1 MKGSDSVIVR
11 EREAPSFGLVD
22 KIGKIR
28 SGLERC
34 EAFSMTAGTIF
45 DVKKYAIHDGPGI
58 RTTVFLKGCPL
69 NCQWCHNPESIN
81 PEPEPSLDYRDP
93 FRLDPFAEDVSS
105 LIGEEVTVE
114 NLLEKILKDRI
125 YYEESSG
132 GVTFSGGE
140 PLAQIDFLE
149 SLLAGCKEEGISTAI
164 DTSGLAPKDSML
176 RITDKVDLFLFDLKL
191 VDEELHKKYTGS
203 GNKTIL
209 ENLRLLMER
218 NSEIELR
225 FPLIPGITDRKE
237 NVRGIKKL
245 IREGA
250 GINSISI
257 LPFHD
262 VEKKYDKL
270 GRDFELAG
278 LNPPGEKDIRNV
290 VEELEKTGIKV
301 EVGG

>member
-1 MKGSDSVIVR
+1 MTTGIV
-11 EREAPSFGLVD
+11 
-22 KIGKIR
+22 
-28 SGLERC
+28 
-34 EAFSMTAGTIF
+34 F

-93 FRLDPFAEDVSS
+93 FRLDPFADDNSD

-114 NLLEKILKDRI
+114 ALMEEILKDRI
-125 YYEESSG
+125 YYEESGG

-140 PLAQIDFLE
+140 PLAQVDFLE
-149 SLLAGCKEEGISTAI
+149 PLLTGCREEGINTAV
-164 DTSGLAPKDSML
+164 DTSGLAPGDSIL
-176 RITDKVDLFLFDLKL
+176 RIANMVDLFLFDLKL
-191 VDEELHKKYTGS
+191 VDEELHKQYTGS
-203 GNKTIL
+203 DNKTIL
-209 ENLRLLMER
+209 ENFDLLLER

-237 NVRGIKKL
+237 NVQGIKKL
-245 IREGA
+245 IGK
-250 GINSISI
+250 GSGLDKISI

-262 VEKKYDKL
+262 VEKKYSKL

-278 LNPPGEKDIRNV
+278 LEPPDEKDIRDIAG
-290 VEELEKTGIKV
+290 EFEKTGIKV

>member
-1 MKGSDSVIVR
+1 
-11 EREAPSFGLVD
+11 
-22 KIGKIR
+22 
-28 SGLERC
+28 
-34 EAFSMTAGTIF
+34 MTTGTIF

-93 FRLDPFAEDVSS
+93 FRLDPFAEEVSS

-114 NLLEKILKDRI
+114 ALMGEILKDRI

-149 SLLAGCKEEGISTAI
+149 SLLTECKEEGISTAI
-164 DTSGLAPKDSML
+164 DTSGLAPEDSVL

-191 VDEELHKKYTGS
+191 VDEELHKQYTGS

-209 ENLRLLMER
+209 ENLQLLTER

-278 LNPPGEKDIRNV
+278 VEPPDEEDIRDV
-290 VEELEKTGIKV
+290 VEEFEETGIKV

>member
-1 MKGSDSVIVR
+1 
-11 EREAPSFGLVD
+11 
-22 KIGKIR
+22 
-28 SGLERC
+28 
-34 EAFSMTAGTIF
+34 
-45 DVKKYAIHDGPGI
+45 VKKYAIHDGPGI

-93 FRLDPFAEDVSS
+93 FRLDPFAKDNSD

-114 NLLEKILKDRI
+114 ALMEEILKDRI
-125 YYEESSG
+125 YYEESGG

-149 SLLAGCKEEGISTAI
+149 SLLNKCREEGISTAV
-164 DTSGLAPKDSML
+164 DTSGLAPGESIL
-176 RITDKVDLFLFDLKL
+176 RIANMVDLFLFDLKL

-209 ENLRLLMER
+209 ENFNLLLER
-218 NSEIELR
+218 NVEIELR

-237 NVRGIKKL
+237 NVQGIKKL
-245 IREGA
+245 IVKGS
-250 GINSISI
+250 GLDKISI

-262 VEKKYDKL
+262 VDKKYSRL

-278 LNPPGEKDIRNV
+278 LEPPDEKDIRDIA
-290 VEELEKTGIKV
+290 VEFEKTGIKV